1 MEAKIVSVKENPLL
15 DRREAEVEVNHEE
28 EATPSKEDV
37 ADRIAAEN
45 GLNTDEIDVDHI
57 YTGYG
62 QNQSKAFL
70 KIHQQ
75 FDYDEELEE
84 DTIEEEE
91 EQADSQATEEYA
103 EIVSGTITEA
113 KNQLKDLE
121 EPDFKAAL
129 NAEKNDKDRKTLKQ
143 WLENQI
149 EG

>member
-1 MEAKIVSVKENPLL
+1 MEAKITSVKENPLL
-15 DRREAEVEVNHEE
+15 DRREAEVEVKHEE

-62 QNQSKAFL
+62 KQVSKAFL

-75 FDYDEELEE
+75 FEYDEELQE

-91 EQADSQATEEYA
+91 EDVQVTEEYA
-103 EIVSGTITEA
+103 DIVSGTITEA
-113 KNQLKDLE
+113 KEALKDLE

-129 NAEKNDKDRKTLKQ
+129 QAEKDNKNRTTLID
-143 WLENQI
+143 WLENQV

>member
-1 MEAKIVSVKENPLL
+1 MEAQIVSVKENPLL

-28 EATPSKEDV
+28 EATPSKQDV

-45 GLNTDEIDVDHI
+45 GLNTDEIDVDHV

-62 QNQSKAFL
+62 KQTSKAFL
-70 KIHQQ
+70 KIYQK

-84 DTIEEEE
+84 ETIEEEE
-91 EQADSQATEEYA
+91 EDVQVTEEYA
-103 EIVSGTITEA
+103 DIVSGTITEA
-113 KNQLKDLE
+113 KEALNDMD

-129 NAEKNDKDRKTLKQ
+129 NAEKNNKDRKTLKE
-143 WLENQI
+143 WLNNQI

>member
-15 DRREAEVEVNHEE
+15 DRREAEVEVNHEK

-62 QNQSKAFL
+62 QNVSKASL

-75 FDYDEELEE
+75 FDYNEELEE
-84 DTIEEEE
+84 DAIEEEE
-91 EQADSQATEEYA
+91 KDVGVTEEYA

-113 KNQLKDLE
+113 KDALNDME
-121 EPDFKAAL
+121 EPDFEAAL
-129 NAEKNDKDRKTLKQ
+129 EAEKNNKDRKTLKE

-149 EG
+149 E